1 MGAGDLDSVS
11 LIGQQLPFDD
21 FLLHSFG
28 WFEGEGLPSDT
39 RTDIADTTAAL
50 LIEQFKKKP
59 RINTLVRTFAAQVQE
74 IEYVLADLR
83 QMKNL
88 DQATGAQLDILGEYV
103 GEERN
108 GQNDDD
114 YREAIKL
121 RSFLNKSNGEPETVI
136 AYAQSITNATDIVYL
151 PLFPGKAL
159 LQIVT
164 NFLITTETIEKIQ
177 KVAPAGVKIIT
188 EIVQE
193 GDVFGFEGEGGFP
206 PAANIKGFGED
217 GAGNESI
224 GGPFIE
230 SIS

>member
-1 MGAGDLDSVS
+1 MGAGDLDSIS

-21 FLLHSFG
+21 FLLGSFG
-28 WFEGEGLPSDT
+28 WFEGMGLPSDT
-39 RTDIADTTAAL
+39 RTDIVESAAAL
-50 LIEQFKKKP
+50 LIEQFKNKP
-59 RINTLVRTFAAQVQE
+59 RINTLVKTFAAQIQE

-114 YREAIKL
+114 YRESIKL

-136 AYAQSITNATDIVYL
+136 AYAQSLTNATDITYL
-151 PLFPGKAL
+151 PLYPGKAL

-164 NFLITTETIEKIQ
+164 NFIVTSETIEKIQ
-177 KVAPAGVKIIT
+177 KIAPAGVKILT

-193 GDVFGFEGEGGFP
+193 GDVFGFDGEGGFP
-206 PAANIKGFGED
+206 PAANIKGFGET
-217 GAGNESI
+217 GTGNESI

-230 SIS
+230 RIS